1 MKHWNRII
9 ALLCLVLVACMALPV
24 AAPAALAEPAL
35 TADKT
40 EVKLNKGEQTTVTLT
55 FPHNGSFNCKWD
67 NAIVANCVMSKVWN
81 GYKTTMIIEGLAAG
95 TTTVTLTNTV
105 DDIPLIIHV
114 TVVEKKGKQEIRTL
128 MGKTVKQANK
138 ELANALKYAKKRYD
152 NGSFR
157 VTRNSLKRIKNI
169 TLYAGKGKYRLFS
182 VYPGMKA
189 SSAAAKLK
197 KQGWKAGRKSK
208 KNGVTTVIYLNDTD
222 PAHAI
227 KLSQKSSKVTQVIYY
242 VP

>member
-1 MKHWNRII
+1 MKHWNRIV
-9 ALLCLVLVACMALPV
+9 AMLCLVLMVCVALPV

-40 EVKLNKGEQTTVTLT
+40 EIKLNKGEQTTVTLT
-55 FPHNGSFNCKWD
+55 FPHSGGFSCAWD
-67 NAIVANCVMSKVWN
+67 NKIVANCVMTKVWD
-81 GYKTTMIIEGLAAG
+81 GYKTTMIVEGLSVG
-95 TTTVTLTNTV
+95 KTTVTFTNTV
-105 DDIPLIIHV
+105 DDTKLIIHV
-114 TVVEKKGKQEIRTL
+114 TVVEKNGKQEIRPL

-138 ELANALKYAKKRYD
+138 EVANALKRSGKSYD
-152 NGSFR
+152 NGYFK
-157 VTRNSLKRIKNI
+157 VARNTLKRIKSI

-189 SSAAAKLK
+189 TSAAAKLK
-197 KQGWKAGRKSK
+197 KQGWKASRKSK
-208 KNGVTTVIYLNDTD
+208 KNGVTTVIYLNNTD